1 MGIARFWC
9 FLLLFVPI
17 LTAQGPGSY
26 VPGREA
32 GIDLAG
38 NWGPVFHE
46 DAGERGPGPEL
57 VNCLLAAPSGTGGGD
72 VDVLQDAYRVRD
84 EDGRGVVGTDEV
96 AGDRLLGDA
105 HETHVE

>member
-1 MGIARFWC
+1 MELARIWC

-26 VPGREA
+26 IPGREA

-57 VNCLLAAPSGTGGGD
+57 ANYLGFPLNEGARLAALSY
-72 VDVLQDAYRVRD
+72 DASRFTVPEHQCEPHIVSYIYRGPLNVRIW
-84 EDGRGVVGTDEV
+84 
-96 AGDRLLGDA
+96 
-105 HETHVE
+105 